1 MVLAWHP
8 SQKNPAK
15 PSQHH
20 AARQLVN
27 DTKASRVG
35 KKLSTG
41 IIEKS
46 YYHKNTV
53 TPTKKPRIS

>member
-1 MVLAWHP
+1 MVLAWLRGVFL
-8 SQKNPAK
+8 AGM